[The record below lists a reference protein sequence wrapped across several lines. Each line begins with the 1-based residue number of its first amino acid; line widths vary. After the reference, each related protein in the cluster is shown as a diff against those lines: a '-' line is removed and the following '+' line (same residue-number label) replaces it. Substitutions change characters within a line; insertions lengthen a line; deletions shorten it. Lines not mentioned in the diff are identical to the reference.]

1 MSEPLDVRV
10 QLGTFAT
17 PIEPDVMAEL
27 ITSWIRPLIDTNVVF
42 LRGHRVPPLYTLG
55 RQGKVRYQEED
66 FGKEDFFD
74 IPTVAAQGFADCE
87 DLSAWRAAELR
98 VAGYWAEPLVTW
110 EAIEFE
116 DGSLDVLFHVQVMTR
131 NGVEDPSA
139 ILGMN
144 SQLAWGARR

>member
-42 LRGHRVPPLYTLG
+42 LRSHKVPALYRSG
-55 RQGKVRYQEED
+55 VYYKEEE

-87 DLSAWRAAELR
+87 DLAAWRAAELR

-116 DGSLDVLFHVQVMTR
+116 DGSLDVLFHVQVMTQ